1 MVTLIII
8 ALILVILA
16 VIYFGVL
23 LWFRD
28 PTVSLRFDFNRLK
41 RDPLRFGKD
50 FLWGSA
56 TAAHQIEGNCT
67 NNNWFQFESAVDEQG
82 KPRILN
88 NQKAG
93 IACDGWNLYKEDT
106 QLMKALSLNAHRFSV
121 EWSKIEP
128 KQGQFDEAALDHY
141 EKVVDELL
149 ANGIEP
155 MVTLHHFTNPIWF
168 EEQGAFLQEN
178 SPEVFVKFVDHVV
191 RRLGPRVKLWCTINE
206 PAIYAI
212 FGYFTAEFPPAEKD
226 AAKAAKV
233 FRNML
238 LSHTSAYTAIK
249 KIKPDAR
256 VGLVVHVAIFD
267 PPNQWNLLDVLIA
280 RMLNRNMNES
290 HFQYLV
296 EGRFDFS
303 IPGMVSESYKGGEKD
318 TFDFVGLNYYTNHYR
333 VFKPLGKEQFVE
345 ITKSPP
351 DRLTDMGWEIY
362 PEGLYR
368 SLKMINR
375 YTSKPIY
382 IAENGIADANDTKRA
397 KYIEDH
403 LLVMNKAIADGMNI
417 KGYFYWTLMD
427 NFEWA
432 HGFDKRFGLY
442 RVDFSTLKRTLY
454 EGSRRYLEMIQD
466 SKK

>member
-1 MVTLIII
+1 MVTLIVI

-28 PTVSLRFDFNRLK
+28 PTISLRFDFNRLK
-41 RDPLRFGKD
+41 GEPLRFGKD

-56 TAAHQIEGNCT
+56 TASHQIEGNCS

-82 KPRILN
+82 KPRILD
-88 NQKAG
+88 NQKSG
-93 IACDGWNLYKEDT
+93 IACDSWNRYKEDT
-106 QLMKALSLNAHRFSV
+106 QLMKALALNAYRFSI

-128 KQGQFDEAALDHY
+128 KQGEFDEAALDHY
-141 EKVVDELL
+141 EQVVDELL

-155 MVTLHHFTNPIWF
+155 MVTLHHFSNPIWF
-168 EEQGAFLQEN
+168 EQGGAFLQDN
-178 SPEVFVKFVDHVV
+178 SPEIFVKFVQKVV
-191 RRLGPRVKLWCTINE
+191 QRLGPKVKLWCTINE
-206 PAIYAI
+206 PAIYAV

-226 AAKAAKV
+226 AKKAARV

-238 LSHTSAYTAIK
+238 LSHTAAYTAIK

-267 PPNQWNLLDVLIA
+267 PPNQWNLVDVLIA
-280 RMLNRNMNES
+280 RMLNQNMNNS
-290 HFQYLV
+290 HFEYLTK
-296 EGRFDFS
+296 GSFDFS

-318 TFDFVGLNYYTNHYR
+318 AFDFVGLNYYTNHFR
-333 VFKPLGKEQFVE
+333 VFKPLGKEQFIE
-345 ITKSPP
+345 TTKAPP
-351 DRLTDMGWEIY
+351 DMLTDMGWEIY

-368 SLKMINR
+368 SLKMIAR

-382 IAENGIADANDTKRA
+382 IAESGIADARDMKRA
-397 KYIEDH
+397 RYIEDH
-403 LLVMNKAIADGMNI
+403 LLVLNKAIGDGMDI
-417 KGYFYWTLMD
+417 RGYFYWSLLD

-432 HGFDKRFGLY
+432 HGFDARFGLY
-442 RVDFSTLKRTLY
+442 HVDFNTMKRTLY
-454 EGSRRYLEMIQD
+454 EGSRKYLEIIQK
-466 SKK
+466 SKA